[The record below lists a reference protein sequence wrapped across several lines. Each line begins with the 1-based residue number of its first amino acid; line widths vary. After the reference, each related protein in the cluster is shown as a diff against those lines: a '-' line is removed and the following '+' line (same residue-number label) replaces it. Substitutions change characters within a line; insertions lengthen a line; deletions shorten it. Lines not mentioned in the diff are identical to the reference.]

1 MNSPACVWGCEFK
14 VDAGDTL
21 SISKLDQ
28 AIALQ
33 REALALY
40 PVGHT
45 DWSMSLNNLAS
56 QLSSRFEHQGNNK
69 DLDDAI
75 ALQREALA
83 SRPVSH
89 TDRSGLLNNLVNQ
102 LSSCFEH

>member
-33 REALALY
+33 REALALC

-45 DWSMSLNNLAS
+45 DQSGLLNNLTN
-56 QLSSRFEHQGNNK
+56 QLSSRFEHQGNDE
-69 DLDDAI
+69 DLDQAI
-75 ALQREALA
+75 ALHREALA
-83 SRPVSH
+83 
-89 TDRSGLLNNLVNQ
+89 
-102 LSSCFEH
+102 